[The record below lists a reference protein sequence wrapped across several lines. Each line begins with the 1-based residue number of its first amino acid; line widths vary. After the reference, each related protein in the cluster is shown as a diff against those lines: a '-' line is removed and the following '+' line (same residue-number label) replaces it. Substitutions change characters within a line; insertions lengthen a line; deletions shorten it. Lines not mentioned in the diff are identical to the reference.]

1 MKYQKIKPHEKTE
14 EELRKLWD
22 ITYCIE
28 PIITFDNIVVK
39 FYSNMFDHAFYES
52 IDRKQKDKSALSYAR
67 LEKIFWI
74 KDTLQDPDA
83 ELVQGYDN
91 KTKRH
96 SNSSRV
102 AIIKDNYVVIIWM
115 KTSKEAKFV
124 TAYVA
129 DNSIE
134 KIKKSPKWE
143 KLQNKKNA
151 D

>member
-22 ITYCIE
+22 ITYCIK
-28 PIITFDNIVVK
+28 PIKTFDDIAVK
-39 FYSNMFDHAFYES
+39 FYSDMFDHAFYES
-52 IDRKQKDKSALSYAR
+52 ENRKQKDKSMLSYTR
-67 LEKIFWI
+67 LEKMLWI

-91 KTKRH
+91 KTKTH
-96 SNSSRV
+96 NNSSRV
-102 AIIKDNYVVIIWM
+102 AIIKDDYVVIIWL
-115 KTSKEAKFV
+115 KNAKEAKFV

-134 KIKKSPKWE
+134 RIKKSPKWE
-143 KLQNKKNA
+143 GYK
-151 D
+151 